1 MGNRHRVMSAR
12 VEEIKPASLPEYAG
26 IPMRVEVRSV
36 LEVREAGLGGMVLE
50 ESPCPT
56 RIKDYDAD
64 SQETPRDWPA
74 RFDIRNWGLWLARHP
89 DTQEAI
95 GGAAVAWNTAGVD
108 MLEGVRDLAVLWDL
122 RVRSDCQGRG
132 VGRAMFAAAAAFAR
146 SKGCALL
153 KIETQNVN
161 VPACRFYQAM
171 GCHLGQIHRHAYR
184 TTPRLASEVMLVWY
198 LPL

>member
-1 MGNRHRVMSAR
+1 MGNRHRVLSVR
-12 VEEIKPASLPEYAG
+12 VEEATPAGLAEYAR
-26 IPMRVEVRSV
+26 IPMTVEVRSV

-64 SQETPRDWPA
+64 SQETQRDWPS
-74 RFDIRNWGLWLARHP
+74 RFDIRNWGLWIAR
-89 DTQEAI
+89 DSGTGVAV

-108 MLEGVRDLAVLWDL
+108 MLEGARDLAVLWDL
-122 RVRSDCQGRG
+122 RVRPDARQRG
-132 VGRAMFAAAAAFAR
+132 VGRALFSAAAAFAR

-161 VPACRFYQAM
+161 VPACRFYAAM

-184 TTPRLASEVMLVWY
+184 TTPKLAPEVMLVWY